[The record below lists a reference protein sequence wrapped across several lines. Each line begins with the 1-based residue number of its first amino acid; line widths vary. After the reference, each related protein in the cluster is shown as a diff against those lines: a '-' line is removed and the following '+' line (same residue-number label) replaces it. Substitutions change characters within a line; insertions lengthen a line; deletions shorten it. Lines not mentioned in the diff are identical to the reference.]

1 MGAGTIRVGVGGWD
15 FDPWRGTFYPEGLA
29 KTKQLAWAA
38 ERLTS
43 IEINGTYY
51 GRQKPETFAAW
62 AKAVPDGFKF
72 SVKASRYA
80 TNRKILA
87 EGGDSIQNF
96 VQQGITELGDRL
108 GPILWQFMATKVF
121 DADDFAGFLA
131 LLPDSQDGI
140 ALRHAIEPRHESF
153 RDPAFYALCRKAQVA
168 IVFAD
173 DETFPCI
180 DEATADFTYA
190 RLQRATEDCATG
202 YTEAALDGWA
212 DTLKGWAK
220 RGDVFAFFISGAKV
234 RNPAAAMAMIARI
247 DRNSETAIR

>member
-1 MGAGTIRVGVGGWD
+1 MTHRIYTGVGGWD

-38 ERLTS
+38 EQLTS

-51 GRQKPETFAAW
+51 GRQKPATFAAW

-80 TNRKILA
+80 TNRKMLA
-87 EGGDSIQNF
+87 EGGEAIANF

-121 DADDFAGFLA
+121 DANDFGGFLA

-140 ALRHAIEPRHESF
+140 RLRHAIEPRHESF
-153 RDPAFYALCRKAQVA
+153 RDPKFYALCRAAKVA

-180 DEATADFTYA
+180 DEATTDFT
-190 RLQRATEDCATG
+190 
-202 YTEAALDGWA
+202 
-212 DTLKGWAK
+212 
-220 RGDVFAFFISGAKV
+220 
-234 RNPAAAMAMIARI
+234 
-247 DRNSETAIR
+247 

>member
-1 MGAGTIRVGVGGWD
+1 MTHRIYTGVGGWD

-51 GRQKPETFAAW
+51 GRQKPATFAAW

-87 EGGDSIQNF
+87 KGGDSIQNF
-96 VQQGITELGDRL
+96 VQQGVTELGDRL

-140 ALRHAIEPRHESF
+140 KLRHAVEPRHESF
-153 RDPAFYALCRKAQVA
+153 RDPKFYALCRKAKVA

-173 DETFPCI
+173 DEIFPCI

-190 RLQRATEDCATG
+190 RLQRATEECATG
-202 YTEAALDGWA
+202 YGVAALDEWA
-212 DTLKGWAK
+212 DTLKGWSK
-220 RGDVFAFFISGAKV
+220 QGDVFAYFISGAKV
-234 RNPAAAMAMIARI
+234 RNPAAAMAMIARL
-247 DRNSETAIR
+247 DQNGETTTR